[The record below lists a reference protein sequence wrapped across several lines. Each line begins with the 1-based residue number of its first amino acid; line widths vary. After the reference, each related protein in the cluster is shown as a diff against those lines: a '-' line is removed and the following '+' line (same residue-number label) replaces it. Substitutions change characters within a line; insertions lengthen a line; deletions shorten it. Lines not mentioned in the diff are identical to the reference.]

1 MHKLLPVKNCVN
13 DIFILTSAVSFE
25 GLTNLTMLTG
35 DARIYESDSSSHAT
49 KPFYGHE
56 SNAGP
61 MPTSGAP
68 PSVQGFQNSL
78 PNMQGPSN
86 ASGAPMYPQGGAFN
100 RTQAGQM
107 PMTPGFNPYQV

>member
-1 MHKLLPVKNCVN
+1 MQGSMNQMGPPMQQNHFMGMNPMH
-13 DIFILTSAVSFE
+13 SGS
-25 GLTNLTMLTG
+25 
-35 DARIYESDSSSHAT
+35 
-49 KPFYGHE
+49 
-56 SNAGP
+56 

-107 PMTPGFNPYQV
+107 PMTPGFNPYQVRS